1 MARGIP
7 GAREVELAG
16 DDHLFCA
23 GDQDAILDEIEQF
36 LTGRLASAPADRVL
50 ATVGSPTSSA
60 RPNGP
65 PRSATAAGAS
75 CSSAT
80 SAWPAAR
87 SAAIAAVW

>member
-36 LTGRLASAPADRVL
+36 LTGRLATAPADRVL
-50 ATVGSPTSSA
+50 ATIGE
-60 RPNGP
+60 
-65 PRSATAAGAS
+65 
-75 CSSAT
+75 
-80 SAWPAAR
+80 
-87 SAAIAAVW
+87 